1 METLFRKALAMPD
14 TYARLDDWAFYL
26 PPTYK
31 RRPGIPGKAL
41 VLQNWATTDMGALT
55 AAARTV
61 LEAGDCNA
69 VVMEGVL
76 DESELEELKALGWT
90 DYYSILGL
98 TL

>member
-1 METLFRKALAMPD
+1 MEIIFRKALALPD
-14 TYARLDDWAFYL
+14 TYVRLDDWAFYL

-41 VLQNWATTDMGALT
+41 VLQNWPTTDMGALT
-55 AAARTV
+55 AAARAV

-69 VVMEGVL
+69 VVLEVVM
-76 DESELEELKALGWT
+76 DATALEELKALGWS

>member
-1 METLFRKALAMPD
+1 MEIIFRKALALPD
-14 TYARLDDWAFYL
+14 TYARFDDWAFYL

-41 VLQNWATTDMGALT
+41 VLQNWPTTDMATLT

-69 VVMEGVL
+69 VVLEVVM
-76 DESELEELKALGWT
+76 DETALEELKTLGWT